1 MKKNIKVNF
10 LVVGAQKSGTTA
22 LDRYLRQH
30 PEIEM
35 GSKKELHFFD
45 HEKNFLGK
53 ANYDQ
58 YHQHFAGHHSKIR
71 GECTPIY
78 MYWRPAMER
87 IYQYNP
93 DMKIIAVLRDPIAR
107 AFSHWNLERERNA
120 DHADFSFAIREEKK
134 RCEAALPLQ
143 HRVFSYIDRG
153 FYDQQIKRIWRYFPK
168 MQTLF
173 IKHENLKRHP
183 QITMKAIADFLDIAD
198 FKDIQP
204 LDINSTKYSATLS
217 EDDYKY
223 LKEIFDDSIKETEKL
238 LS

>member
-71 GECTPIY
+71 GECTSWAYTCP
-78 MYWRPAMER
+78 
-87 IYQYNP
+87 
-93 DMKIIAVLRDPIAR
+93 
-107 AFSHWNLERERNA
+107 
-120 DHADFSFAIREEKK
+120 
-134 RCEAALPLQ
+134 
-143 HRVFSYIDRG
+143 
-153 FYDQQIKRIWRYFPK
+153 
-168 MQTLF
+168 
-173 IKHENLKRHP
+173 
-183 QITMKAIADFLDIAD
+183 
-198 FKDIQP
+198 
-204 LDINSTKYSATLS
+204 
-217 EDDYKY
+217 
-223 LKEIFDDSIKETEKL
+223 
-238 LS
+238 